1 MSTTRPK
8 ERVIERY
15 LLQRCRELDV
25 LCLKF
30 ASPGHIGVPDRLL
43 LGRDASGAAVSLFVE
58 VKRPGGRPRPSQI
71 HMIAEMRDHGA
82 HAVVADTKAEIDA
95 LLTGYFTA
103 PATPF
108 ADRDPHAAA
117 LPQLRPP
124 TISGI

>member
-1 MSTTRPK
+1 MTRPK
-8 ERVIERY
+8 ERIIERY
-15 LLQRCRELDV
+15 LVDRCHTLGI

-43 LGRDASGAAVSLFVE
+43 LGHDATGVAVTLFVE
-58 VKRPGGRPRPSQI
+58 LKRPGGRPRPSQI

-82 HAVVADTKAEIDA
+82 HAVVAATKAEVDE
-95 LLTGYFTA
+95 LLADYFSH
-103 PATPF
+103 PATPL

-124 TISGI
+124 IISGI